1 MGGGG
6 AEDPKEA
13 VSKQAL
19 AEQAAIALKSY
30 GETFVPLENQLI
42 AQTRRSLESGAYDA
56 PMANAA
62 LRTAAIYEPAQAE
75 QQRAAFSRGFDP
87 GSGAFQSESD
97 ALSQAKARG
106 MGLSGADAGITQTDR
121 GLTGM
126 SNLVAIGQGL
136 AGDAMSGQIDVAQRG
151 VDRALGQAQ
160 RDFSRSSSLQNLV
173 GTGAGM
179 AFGYGLNPYSQRNPY
194 GNV

>member
-13 VSKQAL
+13 ESKQAL
-19 AEQAAIALKSY
+19 AEQAAISLRRY
-30 GETFVPLENQLI
+30 GEVFVPLENQLI
-42 AQTRRSLESGAYDA
+42 AQTRRSLEPGAYDA

-62 LRTAAIYEPAQAE
+62 LRTAAIYEPAQDD
-75 QQRAAFSRGFDP
+75 QQRAAFQRGFDP
-87 GSGAFQSESD
+87 GSGAFQTESD

-106 MGLSGADAGITQTDR
+106 MGLSAADAGITQTDR

-126 SNLVAIGQGL
+126 SNLVAMGQGL
-136 AGDAMSGQIDVAQRG
+136 ASDAMSGQIDVAQRG

-160 RDFSRSSSLQNLV
+160 RDFSRSTSLQNLY
-173 GTGAGM
+173 GTAAGM
-179 AFGYGLNPYSQRNPY
+179 AAGYGLNPYYQRDRNERI
-194 GNV
+194 